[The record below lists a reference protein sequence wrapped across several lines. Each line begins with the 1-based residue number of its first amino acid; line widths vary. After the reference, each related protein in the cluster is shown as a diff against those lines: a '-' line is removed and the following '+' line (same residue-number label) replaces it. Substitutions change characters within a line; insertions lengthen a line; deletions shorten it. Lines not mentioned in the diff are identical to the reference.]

1 MFVLPGSN
9 SLKTRVMNLQSP
21 IPISPS
27 LAGGGNFAEL
37 KILLFKV
44 FHRFISLDSE
54 LTQRSPMF
62 PVTLLAAELGAIFN
76 WIITKFII
84 FVFKLHPS
92 AVDISRQSFS
102 YFILFYFLV
111 DKAWKGEWQELR
123 DGKRWLCQSFWLG
136 CSVELLP
143 GRFCSWEVFPWQS
156 LLSFTGATAI
166 SSKFIMLG
174 RVPPIKPDY
183 KCLQRAL
190 KDRTPGFTFCHIPVC
205 GPVMHREICT

>member
-102 YFILFYFLV
+102 YFILFFFLV
-111 DKAWKGEWQELR
+111 DKA
-123 DGKRWLCQSFWLG
+123 
-136 CSVELLP
+136 
-143 GRFCSWEVFPWQS
+143 
-156 LLSFTGATAI
+156 
-166 SSKFIMLG
+166 
-174 RVPPIKPDY
+174 
-183 KCLQRAL
+183 
-190 KDRTPGFTFCHIPVC
+190 
-205 GPVMHREICT
+205 